1 LGGWQFGVLSILQSG
16 QTFTVFDS
24 VNNTNAF
31 PAGTV
36 RPNLIGDPNSGQ
48 QTLTHWFN
56 TAAFQSAAPYTFGN
70 SPRSVL
76 RGPAWKNVDFTL
88 SKNFKISERWSTEL
102 RGEFFNVLN
111 HANFNIPGHTLG
123 NADFGVISSAES
135 ARTVQVA
142 LRIVF

>member
-1 LGGWQFGVLSILQSG
+1 VY
-16 QTFTVFDS
+16 DS

-36 RPNLIGDPNSGQ
+36 RPNLIGDPAAGLR
-48 QTLTHWFN
+48 TLQHWFN
-56 TAAFQSAAPYTFGN
+56 TSAFQSVPAFTFGN

-76 RGPAWKNVDFTL
+76 RGPSWKNVDLTL
-88 SKNFKISERWSTEL
+88 SKNFKIREHLSSEL

-111 HANFNIPGHTLG
+111 HPNFDLPGHTLG
-123 NADFGVISSAES
+123 NADFGVISAAEP

-142 LRIVF
+142 LRLVF